1 MWLNIKSRLSNYFH
15 TKGKNRQSYKCSNYN
30 FISWVEQRPAELLSS
45 VERCV
50 EAVTEKLRGQG
61 LGLERL
67 AGVGI
72 TNQRETTILWH
83 RGTGRPLY
91 NAVVWCDARY
101 TALWEPSGTRPR

>member
-1 MWLNIKSRLSNYFH
+1 M
-15 TKGKNRQSYKCSNYN
+15 
-30 FISWVEQRPAELLSS
+30 EQKPDELLSS

-61 LGLERL
+61 VSLERL

-83 RGTGRPLY
+83 RATGRPLY
-91 NAVVWCDARY
+91 NAVVWCDAR
-101 TALWEPSGTRPR
+101 